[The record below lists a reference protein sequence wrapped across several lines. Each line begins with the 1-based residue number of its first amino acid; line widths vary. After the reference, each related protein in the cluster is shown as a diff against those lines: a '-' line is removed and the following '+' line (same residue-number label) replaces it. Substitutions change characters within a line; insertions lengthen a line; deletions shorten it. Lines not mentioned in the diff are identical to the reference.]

1 MNESFMNLN
10 KIYEYK
16 EKYYTKDF
24 EVFSLFCREY
34 LQKYVPLISYRI
46 VETKIKRNNKETK
59 FSLDPF

>member
-24 EVFSLFCREY
+24 EVFSLFY
-34 LQKYVPLISYRI
+34 IS
-46 VETKIKRNNKETK
+46 
-59 FSLDPF
+59 

>member
-24 EVFSLFCREY
+24 EVFSLFIY
-34 LQKYVPLISYRI
+34 IYI
-46 VETKIKRNNKETK
+46 
-59 FSLDPF
+59 